1 MFFFMRFLKDNNHY
15 KNLAKIIKIIMTL
28 SHGQSEV
35 EYSFSIN
42 ENAVVDNIQME
53 SIGAQRKVN
62 DCMRKNNFQ
71 PHNMPMSKA
80 LLQNAR

>member
-1 MFFFMRFLKDNNHY
+1 
-15 KNLAKIIKIIMTL
+15 MTL